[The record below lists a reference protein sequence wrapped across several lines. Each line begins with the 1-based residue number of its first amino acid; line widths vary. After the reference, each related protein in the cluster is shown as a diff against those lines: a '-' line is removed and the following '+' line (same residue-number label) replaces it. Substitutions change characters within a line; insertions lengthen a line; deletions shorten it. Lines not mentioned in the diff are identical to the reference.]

1 MSENTEGQVQDQ
13 NMDTGADANVDAV
26 KTFTQEEVNQILE
39 QRLARERKR
48 FEKQTDGIDLDAA
61 RRALEEKQNAE
72 LEAAKQRGEFE
83 KVLKTTVEK
92 KDQTIQSLTERL
104 NQIQVDGSLL
114 NAASTQNAVSPEQV
128 SALLRGQIR
137 LADDGNVEVVDKSG
151 TVRYNDKGELLTV
164 SELMSEFLTANP
176 HFVRATPGGSGS
188 SGGAGGSTQKPMSVA
203 AMLENWDSG
212 GREAFAAQRKRK

>member
-1 MSENTEGQVQDQ
+1 MSENTEDQVQDQ
-13 NMDTGADANVDAV
+13 NTDDSSTDSAA

-48 FEKQTDGIDLDAA
+48 FEKQTAGIDLDEAK
-61 RRALEEKQNAE
+61 RALEEKQAAE
-72 LEAAKQRGEFE
+72 MEAAKQRGEFE
-83 KVLKTTVEK
+83 KVLKETVGK
-92 KDQTIQSLTERL
+92 KDQTIQSLQERL
-104 NQIQVDGSLL
+104 HQIQVDGALL
-114 NAASTQNAVSPEQV
+114 NAASSQSAVSPEQV
-128 SALLRGQIR
+128 SALLRNNIR
-137 LADDGNVEVVDKSG
+137 LGDDGNVEVLDKSG

-164 SELMSEFLTANP
+164 NELMSEFLTANP

-188 SGGAGGSTQKPMSVA
+188 TGGAGGSTQKPMSVA

>member
-1 MSENTEGQVQDQ
+1 MSEETMDGQQTQ
-13 NMDTGADANVDAV
+13 ESAESSAEAT

-48 FEKQTDGIDLDAA
+48 FEKQTAGIDLDEAK
-61 RRALEEKQNAE
+61 RALEEKQNAE

-83 KVLKTTVEK
+83 KVLKETVGK
-92 KDQTIQSLTERL
+92 KDQTIQSLQERL
-104 NQIQVDGSLL
+104 HQIQVDGALL
-114 NAASTQNAVSPEQV
+114 NAASSQSAVSPEQV
-128 SALLRGQIR
+128 SALLRNNIR
-137 LADDGNVEVVDKSG
+137 LGDDGNVEVLDKSG

-164 SELMSEFLTANP
+164 NELMSEFLTANP

-188 SGGAGGSTQKPMSVA
+188 TGGAGGSTQKPMSVA

>member
-1 MSENTEGQVQDQ
+1 MSETTEDQVQDQ
-13 NMDTGADANVDAV
+13 NTDAP
-26 KTFTQEEVNQILE
+26 KTFTQDEVNQILE

-83 KVLKTTVEK
+83 KVLKSTVEK
-92 KDQTIQSLTERL
+92 KDTQIQSLTQRL
-104 NQIQVDGSLL
+104 HQIQVDGSLL
-114 NAASTQNAVSPEQV
+114 QAASTQNAVSPDQV
-128 SALLRGQIR
+128 SALLRGNIR
-137 LADDGNVEVVDKSG
+137 LSDDGNVEVVDKSG
-151 TVRYNDKGELLTV
+151 AVRYNDKGELFTV
-164 SELMSEFLTANP
+164 GELMSEFLTANP

-203 AMLENWDSG
+203 SMLDNWDNG
-212 GREAFAAQRKRK
+212 GREAFAQAKKRK

>member
-1 MSENTEGQVQDQ
+1 VSDTTDDQIQDQ
-13 NMDTGADANVDAV
+13 NMDNHDDNSSV

-48 FEKQTDGIDLDAA
+48 FEKQTAGIDLDEAK
-61 RRALEEKQNAE
+61 RALEEKQAAE

-83 KVLKTTVEK
+83 KVLKSTVEK
-92 KDQTIQSLTERL
+92 KDQTIQSLQQRL
-104 NQIQVDGSLL
+104 HQIQVDGALL
-114 NAASTQNAVSPEQV
+114 NAASSQNAVSPDQV
-128 SALLRGQIR
+128 SALLRNQIR
-137 LADDGNVEVVDKSG
+137 LGEDGNVEVLDTNG
-151 TVRYNDKGELLTV
+151 AVRYNDKGELLSV
-164 SELMSEFLTANP
+164 NQLMSEFLTANP

-188 SGGAGGSTQKPMSVA
+188 TGGAGGSTQKPMSVA

>member
-1 MSENTEGQVQDQ
+1 MSEETMDGQQTQ
-13 NMDTGADANVDAV
+13 ESAESSAEST

-48 FEKQTDGIDLDAA
+48 FEKQTAGIDLDEAK
-61 RRALEEKQNAE
+61 RALEEKQNAE

-83 KVLKTTVEK
+83 KVLKETVGK
-92 KDQTIQSLTERL
+92 KDQTIQSLQERL
-104 NQIQVDGSLL
+104 HQIQVDGALL
-114 NAASTQNAVSPEQV
+114 NAASSQSAVSPEQV
-128 SALLRGQIR
+128 SALLRNNIR
-137 LADDGNVEVVDKSG
+137 LGDDGNVEVLDKSG

-164 SELMSEFLTANP
+164 NELMSEFLTANP

-188 SGGAGGSTQKPMSVA
+188 TGGAGGSTQKPMSVA

>member
-1 MSENTEGQVQDQ
+1 MSEETMDGQEAQG
-13 NMDTGADANVDAV
+13 NAESSAEAT
-26 KTFTQEEVNQILE
+26 KTFTQDEVNQILE

-48 FEKQTDGIDLDAA
+48 FEKQTAGIDLDEAK
-61 RRALEEKQNAE
+61 RALEEKQNAE

-83 KVLKTTVEK
+83 KVLKETVGK
-92 KDQTIQSLTERL
+92 KDQTIQSLQERL
-104 NQIQVDGSLL
+104 HQIQVDGALL
-114 NAASTQNAVSPEQV
+114 NAASSQSAVSPEQV
-128 SALLRGQIR
+128 SALLRNNIR
-137 LADDGNVEVVDKSG
+137 LGDDGNVEVLDKSG

-164 SELMSEFLTANP
+164 NELMSEFLTANP

-188 SGGAGGSTQKPMSVA
+188 TGGAGGSTQKPMSVA